1 MKPQSQTER
10 LGSSTI
16 IYQKVSTKIKNPS
29 VEATASF
36 YRQTTSKHQIPISTS
51 NLSLD
56 MKLKAIEFVQLKFSQ
71 YRKQDMQ
78 DMTLAREL
86 KMNFDENFHP
96 TWQCVVGR
104 NYGTEIGFEDG
115 YVIYFYVGS
124 TAILLWKAG

>member
-1 MKPQSQTER
+1 MDRDAAEPNR
-10 LGSSTI
+10 
-16 IYQKVSTKIKNPS
+16 KVRIEYHNLPEGK
-29 VEATASF
+29 
-36 YRQTTSKHQIPISTS
+36 YSKQPKF
-51 NLSLD
+51 NCAD

-96 TWQCVVGR
+96 TWQCVVGK

-115 YVIYFYVGS
+115 YVIYFYVGP

>member
-1 MKPQSQTER
+1 
-10 LGSSTI
+10 
-16 IYQKVSTKIKNPS
+16 
-29 VEATASF
+29 
-36 YRQTTSKHQIPISTS
+36 
-51 NLSLD
+51 

-96 TWQCVVGR
+96 TWQCVVGK

-115 YVIYFYVGS
+115 YVIYFYVGP
-124 TAILLWKAG
+124 TAILLWKAGWKSLTTKRYDKYQYFLSFNRNSN